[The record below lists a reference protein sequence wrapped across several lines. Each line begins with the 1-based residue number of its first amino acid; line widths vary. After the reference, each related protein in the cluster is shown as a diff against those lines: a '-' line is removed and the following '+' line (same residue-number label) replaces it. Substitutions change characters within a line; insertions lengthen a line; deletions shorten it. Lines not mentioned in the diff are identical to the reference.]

1 MAFHDIL
8 EPRGAG
14 CAVGAKGGAVV
25 VVSFDAVLAL
35 KVPGALGMSAYG

>member
-25 VVSFDAVLAL
+25 VSFDAVLAL